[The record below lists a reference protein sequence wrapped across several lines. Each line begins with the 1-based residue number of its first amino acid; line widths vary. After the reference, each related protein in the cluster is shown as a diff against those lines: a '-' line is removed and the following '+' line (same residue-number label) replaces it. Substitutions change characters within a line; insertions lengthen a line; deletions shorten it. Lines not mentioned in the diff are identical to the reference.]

1 MPKININGITREMD
15 PEEEAAYLAEM
26 ERFAAEMPTP
36 EPTQEE
42 QLAALKEAL
51 LERDVLIAEM
61 ALQLQNR

>member
-1 MPKININGITREMD
+1 MIQINQAPPREMT
-15 PEEEAAYLAEM
+15 EAEYAVFVEFTQAEPP
-26 ERFAAEMPTP
+26 APTP
-36 EPTQEE
+36 EE